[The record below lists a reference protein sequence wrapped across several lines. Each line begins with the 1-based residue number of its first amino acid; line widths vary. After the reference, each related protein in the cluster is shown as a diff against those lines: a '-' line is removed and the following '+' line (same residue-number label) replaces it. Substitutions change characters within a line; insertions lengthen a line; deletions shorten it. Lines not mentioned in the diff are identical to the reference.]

1 MEPTNISSCSTF
13 KCVVAFH
20 KLSIILCYS
29 LTHFDPYTITF
40 AVLVVVVLVKIN
52 IISLFKVDPLGPL
65 LTLRELLFSDN
76 SIMTLTSFVTKYW
89 YSLIL
94 AAIAVIALMVRL
106 RFYITKKSQSDK
118 LLLFRLQLL
127 SCVGRRL
134 LWFTTDVIEDVKLS
148 TT

>member
-1 MEPTNISSCSTF
+1 M
-13 KCVVAFH
+13 
-20 KLSIILCYS
+20 
-29 LTHFDPYTITF
+29 
-40 AVLVVVVLVKIN
+40 LVVVVLVKIN

>member
-1 MEPTNISSCSTF
+1 MF
-13 KCVVAFH
+13 
-20 KLSIILCYS
+20 
-29 LTHFDPYTITF
+29 
-40 AVLVVVVLVKIN
+40 VVVVKII

-94 AAIAVIALMVRL
+94 AGIAVIALMVRL
-106 RFYITKKSQSDK
+106 RTRKSQSDK
-118 LLLFRLQLL
+118 KRLYFRLQLL
-127 SCVGRRL
+127 NCVGRRL
-134 LWFTTDVIEDVKLS
+134 LWFTTDVTEDVKLS